1 MPDETIETRRPWR
14 GSPRPCFHA
23 GAFLFFL
30 GIISTV
36 SKSLRYALLLKC
48 VYAPSFPGLRTL
60 RCGRV
65 LSTCALPLS
74 LRFATKILYEI
85 MLLGFLCPT
94 KPSKRAVHGAIL
106 IGICPFHNDFY
117 FFIHRNPFFIFS
129 QFYFYLF
136 QTTLHLSCSKSH
148 LHNLT
153 NLCFAVPPR
162 FL

>member
-1 MPDETIETRRPWR
+1 MPDETVETRRPWR
-14 GSPRPCFHA
+14 GSPRPCVHA
-23 GAFLFFL
+23 GAFLCFM

-94 KPSKRAVHGAIL
+94 KPSKRAVHGAVL
-106 IGICPFHNDFY
+106 LAPA
-117 FFIHRNPFFIFS
+117 S
-129 QFYFYLF
+129 MQ
-136 QTTLHLSCSKSH
+136 
-148 LHNLT
+148 
-153 NLCFAVPPR
+153 VR
-162 FL
+162 FCASWA